1 METHIVAKG
10 LAIQIPDELD
20 ITYQTLP
27 FYDDHEFCLARWFS
41 ESLQYVMAINKLPDG
56 WLDAEKWM
64 AGFQRDMRSLS
75 KWGSCKEGKS
85 EVFVSP
91 AGFAISSLEMY
102 YVIKGEDVQRHQI
115 MSYLTDYKNAYTVP
129 TTPFTPEAEDVM
141 FSESKMILG
150 TAFAPEDT
158 ITLFPQKKENVYFGH
173 WVGASTTKTGGV
185 MVVEFQLASD
195 YTFVRTDKVKGES
208 DAITSGVWSVVGDE
222 FYWTYGRGL
231 PTTQARK
238 SVEVNRVVSINDN
251 EMVLDD
257 GEGYL
262 LMVSKIC

>member
-102 YVIKGEDVQRHQI
+102 YVIKGQVGEELQKGTLKR
-115 MSYLTDYKNAYTVP
+115 
-129 TTPFTPEAEDVM
+129 
-141 FSESKMILG
+141 ILRD
-150 TAFAPEDT
+150 FELAPLPVN
-158 ITLFPQKKENVYFGH
+158 IVYFG
-173 WVGASTTKTGGV
+173 GRKANAKIRSFIDLA
-185 MVVEFQLASD
+185 VERLRANPFID
-195 YTFVRTDKVKGES
+195 H
-208 DAITSGVWSVVGDE
+208 
-222 FYWTYGRGL
+222 
-231 PTTQARK
+231 
-238 SVEVNRVVSINDN
+238 
-251 EMVLDD
+251 
-257 GEGYL
+257 
-262 LMVSKIC
+262 